1 MKTTSPNPPFSIRP
15 ARPDDCGT
23 IAELIRE
30 LAVYERL
37 EDQARATPEDL
48 RRDLFG
54 PRPFAEALIAEV
66 DGEPVGFALFFHNYS
81 TFRGQPGL
89 YLEDLFVRPEARG
102 RGIGRAFLAEL
113 AKMAVERG
121 CGRLEW
127 AVLDWNEPAIDF
139 YRSLDALPMD
149 DWTIFRLADGPLA
162 RLAER
167 AGEGPGAV
175 VL

>member
-1 MKTTSPNPPFSIRP
+1 MKTDSPNPPFSIRP

-23 IAELIRE
+23 IAQLIRE

-37 EDQARATPEDL
+37 EDQARATPDDL
-48 RRDLFG
+48 KRNLFG
-54 PRPFAEALIAEV
+54 PRPYAEALVAEV
-66 DGEPVGFALFFHNYS
+66 DGEPVGFALFFHNFS
-81 TFRGQPGL
+81 TFRGQPGI
-89 YLEDLFVRPEARG
+89 YLEDLFVRPGSRS
-102 RGIGRAFLAEL
+102 RGIGRAFLAHL
-113 AKMAVERG
+113 ASLAQERG

-127 AVLDWNEPAIDF
+127 AVLDWNESAINF

-149 DWTIFRLADGPLA
+149 DWTIFRLADGPLG

-167 AGEGPGAV
+167 AGEGSGAV

>member
-1 MKTTSPNPPFSIRP
+1 MTETAPRAPFTIRP
-15 ARPDDCGT
+15 AEPGDCET
-23 IAELIRE
+23 LSALIRE

-37 EDQARATPEDL
+37 EDQAMAGPDDL
-48 RRDLFG
+48 RRNLFG
-54 PRPFAEALIAEV
+54 PRPYAEALVAEV
-66 DGEPVGFALFFHNYS
+66 DGEAVGFALFFHNFS

-89 YLEDLFVRPEARG
+89 YLEDLFVRPEHRG
-102 RGIGRAFLAEL
+102 RGIGRGFLARL
-113 AKMAVERG
+113 AKLALDRG

-127 AVLDWNEPAIDF
+127 AVLDWNAPAIGF
-139 YRSLDALPMD
+139 YRSLDAVAMD

-167 AGEGPGAV
+167 AGEGSRAV